1 MIDIE
6 ESVYINFSKQLQHL
20 NLNMLKTAFF
30 FQVEQ
35 IEWVDVKGLSTWDF
49 AMETWKKYTIKID
62 DIQFGIIKIIT
73 QFDLVNY
80 YTQIQYQGL

>member
-6 ESVYINFSKQLQHL
+6 EFYINFSKQLQHL

-35 IEWVDVKGLSTWDF
+35 IEWVGVKGLSTWDF
-49 AMETWKKYTIKID
+49 AMETIKID

>member
-1 MIDIE
+1 MGFCYGD
-6 ESVYINFSKQLQHL
+6 K
-20 NLNMLKTAFF
+20 
-30 FQVEQ
+30 
-35 IEWVDVKGLSTWDF
+35 
-49 AMETWKKYTIKID
+49 KKYTIKID